1 MDITLKQQEQKGKNK
16 SKARILTIV
25 IHALLLLI
33 LFVMVKNAPEPE
45 SRKNEGIMIAFGS
58 VDPGGGYEQPVQEPV
73 QEVNEVAEPAEVQE
87 TQPAP
92 PVTNPAP
99 DVKST
104 NSDDIALRKKQKA
117 DAKAKAKA
125 DAEAKA
131 EEERKNKK
139 KNLPGFKTSG
149 DDTTPTNPGD
159 PNSNVVNGG
168 TGQGETG
175 SGANITGRSTVE
187 RPAPPKNPGYKGT
200 VVVKICI
207 DKNGNVKTAEATQGG
222 ATSTDSAAIA
232 LAVKNAKQWKFNTDR
247 NAPEKQCGSITYN
260 FSIK

>member
-1 MDITLKQQEQKGKNK
+1 MDITLKQQEQEGKNK
-16 SKARILTIV
+16 NKARILTTV
-25 IHALLLLI
+25 IHALLLLL

-45 SRKNEGIMIAFGS
+45 PRKNEGIMIAFGS
-58 VDPGGGYEQPVQEPV
+58 VDPGEGYEQPVQEPV

-92 PVTNPAP
+92 SVTNPTP

-104 NSDDIALRKKQKA
+104 NSDDIALTKKQKA
-117 DAKAKAKA
+117 DAKAKADA
-125 DAEAKA
+125 DATA
-131 EEERKNKK
+131 EKERLKNKK
-139 KNLPGFKTSG
+139 NNLPDFNKSSG
-149 DDTTPTNPGD
+149 DGTTNDIPGD

-175 SGANITGRSTVE
+175 SGADMTGRSTVK
-187 RPAPPKNPGYKGT
+187 RPAPPINPGYKGA
-200 VVVKICI
+200 VVVRICI
-207 DKNGNVKTAEATQGG
+207 DKNGNVITAEAKQKG

-232 LAVKNAKQWKFNTDR
+232 LAIKNAKQWKFNTDR